1 MTFTNPIA
9 KAYAKSLFSNVLS
22 NEKKISLT
30 DKNNV
35 KNPPKISFIGEEL
48 LFLRGFFIASQELNN
63 HFKNPTIPETEKADI
78 LFSLLPGLTSST
90 KAFLRILT
98 ERNHLALI
106 PQISE
111 EYNSILFRLKKACK
125 VKLIISTSLNESF
138 GKKLLKSLKNITGC
152 EEIILSFVYNPN
164 LLGGFILE
172 YNSTNI
178 DASTLKELS
187 FFFNEI

>member
-1 MTFTNPIA
+1 MTFTNPAA

-22 NEKKISLT
+22 NEKSFLT
-30 DKNNV
+30 NKETG

-48 LFLRGFFIASQELNN
+48 LFLRGFFIASQELNT
-63 HFKNPTIPETEKADI
+63 HFKNPTIPEVEKADI
-78 LFSLLPGLTSST
+78 LFSLLPGLTSPT

-106 PQISE
+106 PEISE
-111 EYNSILFRLKKACK
+111 EYNSILFKLKKACK
-125 VKLIISTSLNESF
+125 VKLIIPTSLDEGF

-152 EEIILSFVYNPN
+152 EEIILNFVYNPN

-172 YNSTNI
+172 YNSTSI